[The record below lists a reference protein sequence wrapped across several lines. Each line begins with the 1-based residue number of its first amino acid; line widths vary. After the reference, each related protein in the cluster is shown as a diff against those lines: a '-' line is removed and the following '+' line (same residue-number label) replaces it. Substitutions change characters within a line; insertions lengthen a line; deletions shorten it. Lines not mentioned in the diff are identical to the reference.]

1 MCSMLTLGID
11 EVGRGCWAG
20 PLVVAGVLLDASAP
34 QYRDSKTIH
43 AKRRRVLAE
52 EIEAQ
57 QQYVLAWV
65 EACVIDEVGIA
76 ASMRRAVA
84 QVLTALMPNA
94 LDQHDTRI
102 VLDGTV
108 NYAPLDYQVETI
120 ARADD
125 SVSAVAAA
133 SIVAK
138 VARDQFM
145 IDQAR
150 LFPDFAF
157 DKHVGYGTAAHRS
170 ALQRYGLTSLH
181 RKSFQPMKTMD
192 FPNNSDKHS
201 SYV

>member
-1 MCSMLTLGID
+1 MCSMLTIGID

-20 PLVVAGVLLDASAP
+20 PLLVAGVQLDASAP
-34 QYRDSKTIH
+34 QYRDSKTIPVKH
-43 AKRRRVLAE
+43 RHMLAD
-52 EIEAQ
+52 EIKAQ
-57 QQYVLAWV
+57 QQCVLAWV
-65 EACVIDEVGIA
+65 EACVVDELGIA
-76 ASMRRAVA
+76 ASMRRAVM
-84 QVLTALMPNA
+84 QILTTLIPNA
-94 LDQHDTRI
+94 FDQHDTRI

-150 LFPDFAF
+150 LYPGFAF

-170 ALQRYGLTSLH
+170 ALRRYGLTPLH

-192 FPNNSDKHS
+192 FPDKPDKHLH
-201 SYV
+201 YA